1 MKNPSPY
8 LYNNYKICVYNVFG
22 MGEVGGGG
30 GLRGQNINVS
40 LCLCLYSCRVLF
52 IQP

>member
-30 GLRGQNINVS
+30 GVKRPNVS